1 MNRWLIILAVL
12 VGGMFV
18 GKGLAMLEAN
28 GDSFH
33 KAAKAAVIV
42 EQSKNV
48 DLNNWNPDCQKKTV
62 RATWDENYDIRKTY
76 LVISIPGQ
84 PLYYDTIKVDWIKIT
99 PKKIDT
105 PKSDTAKNLPT
116 KEDLKKIEPKIEKK

>member
-1 MNRWLIILAVL
+1 MNRWVIILAVL

-28 GDSFH
+28 GDSFMARP
-33 KAAKAAVIV
+33 KPAAVEPV
-42 EQSKNV
+42 VKNI

-105 PKSDTAKNLPT
+105 PKSDPAKNLPA
-116 KEDLKKIEPKIEKK
+116 KEDVKKIEPKIEKK